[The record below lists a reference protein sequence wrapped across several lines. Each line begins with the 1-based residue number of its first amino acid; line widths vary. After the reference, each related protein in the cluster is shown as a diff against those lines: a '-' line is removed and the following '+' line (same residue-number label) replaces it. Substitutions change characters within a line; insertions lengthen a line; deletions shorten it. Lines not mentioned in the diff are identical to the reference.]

1 MSANEI
7 RPFNGFNPSLEKP
20 REMLPVGGYICKI
33 VKAKAEDRA
42 DGNQELVIMV
52 EIAEGPF
59 ANFYRKDF
67 EFQKSFSKYPA
78 RYRGIYR
85 IICPTDHLRPE
96 DAWRMDKFNH
106 SLGAILESNP
116 GYEWK
121 WDAGSLAGLSI
132 GISVRENEYRGSVF
146 TEIGKLI
153 PVSTIQEGKFRP
165 MRRRI
170 SRDTEPNYVQGYPPV
185 STSGQAQPA
194 ASQEMIPRADGTSR
208 PQGQGVAAANKNL
221 AAASSLPATYSESD
235 DIPF

>member
-1 MSANEI
+1 MNANEI
-7 RPFNGFNPSLEKP
+7 KHFNGFNPTLEKP

-33 VKAKAEDRA
+33 VKAKAENRA

-67 EFQKSFSKYPA
+67 EFQKNFSNYPA

-96 DAWRMDKFNH
+96 DGWRLDKFNL
-106 SLGAILESNP
+106 SLGAVMASNP
-116 GYEWK
+116 GYTWN
-121 WDAGSLAGLSI
+121 WDAGSLAGLTV

-170 SRDTEPNYVQGYPPV
+170 SRDTESNIVQGYPPV
-185 STSGQAQPA
+185 SGSYQNQTTEPPA
-194 ASQEMIPRADGTSR
+194 MVPRAGGYSL
-208 PQGQGVAAANKNL
+208 PQGQGVAEAAQNM
-221 AAASSLPATYSESD
+221 AMASALPTSYSESD